1 MCNFNSSITNLNEAQ
16 TKKDQTPI
24 YNNTKGVNGYLHPK
38 SDDILNHS
46 RSPTQSK
53 SSDESNDSLE
63 KMMMLIMNST
73 NRSTWP
79 VLKIEDSVKGSTNN
93 LEIYTSLSRLGRS
106 SSHIN
111 SSSQNLEQDTFDSM
125 VMNTNRGIENATQ
138 LKPPTIQL
146 DPNYIVEEEEDQSQ
160 KSDIYIPSNV
170 REALQCAGINIEHII
185 KLTNKLENT
194 MNNGESVPDEANV
207 NGDVMRVTKK
217 VETVQKDMCNE
228 DLRSARSVNSNA
240 LASDDEKDKVFAV
253 SKSKVVSVSNKAL
266 VVMQNISATNNFSVS
281 RKNESDVLSS
291 KGNESEDFFREV
303 SSISEC

>member
-1 MCNFNSSITNLNEAQ
+1 
-16 TKKDQTPI
+16 
-24 YNNTKGVNGYLHPK
+24 
-38 SDDILNHS
+38 
-46 RSPTQSK
+46 
-53 SSDESNDSLE
+53 
-63 KMMMLIMNST
+63 MMLIMNST